1 MLIPSSSTPR
11 PLIPT
16 PPIEQF
22 TEEER
27 QAPASSTSGSVMP
40 LAQYID
46 GTDPNSEAGRVKK
59 QQRRL
64 YEDASTQGALEIL
77 AFKRASEKAGIGE
90 LRRQF
95 PNSSGAELAVIW
107 RRQLTGE
114 DVDEDGLPVPVLEE
128 AHRKDIERVEHYLR
142 YYNAEHSASI
152 HDSSLH
158 CTFCGKLF
166 PIFYLLP
173 INPKASTTGA
183 TFTIGVA
190 TSALRARTTIMCG
203 TPSARTCLRQD
214 SAHGATWEIDT
225 TTTPTAMA
233 SSTATMTSPGWHIAI
248 EVTHG
253 YYAKVYFDNFW
264 DTSKCRWVRK
274 PVFLR
279 KNGLQTASIGIPDW
293 YQICQKIN
301 VIRKELRK
309 EVSKQ
314 RSASWK
320 QMCNDIEKERPG

>member
-95 PNSSGAELAVIW
+95 PNSSGAELAVIR

-114 DVDEDGLPVPVLEE
+114 DVDEDGLPVPVLGLDGTSVEE
-128 AHRKDIERVEHYLR
+128 AHRKDIERVPPVLQR
-142 YYNAEHSASI
+142 
-152 HDSSLH
+152 
-158 CTFCGKLF
+158 
-166 PIFYLLP
+166 
-173 INPKASTTGA
+173 
-183 TFTIGVA
+183 
-190 TSALRARTTIMCG
+190 RT
-203 TPSARTCLRQD
+203 LRQ
-214 SAHGATWEIDT
+214 H
-225 TTTPTAMA
+225 P
-233 SSTATMTSPGWHIAI
+233 
-248 EVTHG
+248 
-253 YYAKVYFDNFW
+253 
-264 DTSKCRWVRK
+264 R
-274 PVFLR
+274 
-279 KNGLQTASIGIPDW
+279 
-293 YQICQKIN
+293 
-301 VIRKELRK
+301 
-309 EVSKQ
+309 
-314 RSASWK
+314 
-320 QMCNDIEKERPG
+320 